1 MASAALLGINL
12 VLLLAGQA
20 PESVNYVSLGC
31 WTDTAD
37 VAIPTLE
44 GADPRLDGSHAA
56 RSNAIEKCYQVAR
69 SRGFTV
75 FAVQD
80 GGRCAGS
87 ADGHNTYNKHGPS
100 TDCGTDG
107 QGGPWANEVYQ
118 ITDVDDCI
126 PGACDNGGTCV
137 DGDSTYS
144 CVCPPGFKGERCQ
157 TAPCS
162 EDYDPPLNGAKACTL
177 TDDTTGAMFC
187 TVFCHDDKEFA
198 LAPAQVYTCQADG
211 GWFADSD
218 PVVGQS
224 SPWPDCTGRYRPGR
238 PHLLGSVHYFSGT
251 DCLSSMSEI
260 ISNFHQLF
268 SQLSSSQPGGSV
280 PAQLQNVEVECGGT
294 A

>member
-12 VLLLAGQA
+12 VLLLAGQV

-100 TDCGTDG
+100 TDCGAEG
-107 QGGPWANEVYQ
+107 HGGPWANEVYQ
-118 ITDVDDCI
+118 ITVI
-126 PGACDNGGTCV
+126 PVHPSTNHKIKGTRV
-137 DGDSTYS
+137 
-144 CVCPPGFKGERCQ
+144 
-157 TAPCS
+157 
-162 EDYDPPLNGAKACTL
+162 
-177 TDDTTGAMFC
+177 
-187 TVFCHDDKEFA
+187 
-198 LAPAQVYTCQADG
+198 
-211 GWFADSD
+211 
-218 PVVGQS
+218 
-224 SPWPDCTGRYRPGR
+224 
-238 PHLLGSVHYFSGT
+238 
-251 DCLSSMSEI
+251 
-260 ISNFHQLF
+260 
-268 SQLSSSQPGGSV
+268 
-280 PAQLQNVEVECGGT
+280 
-294 A
+294 